1 MTNEIQQLKKD
12 LGALVIEFYKAY
24 FKVIFCRK
32 RIKLSK
38 KLSMSKE
45 VPGLFVV
52 IKKYLDTIES
62 TKAFNGFMIALNK
75 EIKENDKDGSLSG
88 INLKKIKNSPKKSY
102 NWMYYSLFK
111 EMIMST
117 SLLAPALQ
125 KSLKTGNVAP
135 LKKVIIDTDI
145 EGHLK
150 ELQAMEKELIDAK
163 ANIFIKPK
171 YYKKFFL
178 DFHKT
183 IMAWLKALEMANEF
197 SNTDSKLYKEP
208 LTEAWENI
216 EIKFKNNHDIILKI
230 DGNESDSDYE
240 KLGFADTRQNSSQNA
255 AYVKSWGTLI
265 LFSTQN
271 GRIKIN
277 TYAGNK
283 AKRELFK
290 KNKQDLSKRLKAY
303 FELKG
308 DKIRPK
314 YNEGGQFLAKW
325 MPKVNSSFG
334 PIKFGEDYEKTGL
347 LQPVSSSMLRVTEE
361 VRTFLI
367 NKDAA
372 KTIM

>member
-1 MTNEIQQLKKD
+1 
-12 LGALVIEFYKAY
+12 
-24 FKVIFCRK
+24 
-32 RIKLSK
+32 
-38 KLSMSKE
+38 
-45 VPGLFVV
+45 
-52 IKKYLDTIES
+52 
-62 TKAFNGFMIALNK
+62 MIALNK
-75 EIKENDKDGSLSG
+75 EIKENDKEGSLSG

-102 NWMYYSLFK
+102 NWMYYGLFK
-111 EMIMST
+111 EMIAGT

-145 EGHLK
+145 EGQLK
-150 ELQAMEKELIDAK
+150 ELQAMEKELIDAR

-183 IMAWLKALEMANEF
+183 VIAWLKALEMANEF
-197 SNTDSKLYKEP
+197 SDTDSKLYKEP
-208 LTEAWENI
+208 LAEAWENI

-230 DGNESDSDYE
+230 DGEESDSSYE

-277 TYAGNK
+277 TYAGDK
-283 AKRELFK
+283 AKRDLFK

-303 FELKG
+303 F
-308 DKIRPK
+308 
-314 YNEGGQFLAKW
+314 
-325 MPKVNSSFG
+325 
-334 PIKFGEDYEKTGL
+334 
-347 LQPVSSSMLRVTEE
+347 
-361 VRTFLI
+361 
-367 NKDAA
+367 
-372 KTIM
+372 

>member
-12 LGALVIEFYKAY
+12 LRALVIEFYKAY

-32 RIKLSK
+32 KIKLSK

-45 VPGLFVV
+45 VPGLFVI

-62 TKAFNGFMIALNK
+62 ARAFNGFMIALNK
-75 EIKENDKDGSLSG
+75 EIKENDKEGSLSG

-102 NWMYYSLFK
+102 NWMYYGLFK
-111 EMIMST
+111 EMIAGT

-145 EGHLK
+145 EGQLK
-150 ELQAMEKELIDAK
+150 ELQAMEKELIDAR

-183 IMAWLKALEMANEF
+183 VIAWLKALEMANEF
-197 SNTDSKLYKEP
+197 SDTDSKLYKEP
-208 LTEAWENI
+208 LAEAWENI

-230 DGNESDSDYE
+230 DGEESDSSYE

-277 TYAGNK
+277 TYAGDK
-283 AKRELFK
+283 AKRDLFK

-303 FELKG
+303 FGLK
-308 DKIRPK
+308 DDPII
-314 YNEGGQFLAKW
+314 YNEKNAEYQIKIKLISPPDFRDSWSDRRISESSVKKSP
-325 MPKVNSSFG
+325 PKEYLSN
-334 PIKFGEDYEKTGL
+334 Y
-347 LQPVSSSMLRVTEE
+347 
-361 VRTFLI
+361 
-367 NKDAA
+367 
-372 KTIM
+372 